1 MYINNHTTMRKY
13 LIALV
18 AVLFLF
24 GTQSASALLL
34 DSGDIV
40 NPKEKVQGDAYLAGQ
55 TVQIDSPIEGDAVIA
70 AGKVDIDATIS
81 EDLIIAGDSVA
92 VNKDIGDDIRIAA
105 SNVTIKG
112 NVKGDV
118 IVFAQ
123 TLIIDKNATISGD
136 IIAFVSQLKL
146 DGTVKGNIRVASE
159 NTTITGEVQGDSN
172 IRTGD
177 FTLDG
182 NLGGKTTFT
191 ASETV
196 DISEASLFG
205 GNVIYGFTK
214 ELDLKPNLA
223 EGTKATFDAE
233 LLKEKVN
240 KKDMGPKVFSGFLVW
255 EILSAALVIG
265 LIFNFNKKFIQK
277 AVKRVSN
284 WEEGFRAFIYGALLF
299 FIPIAIIILLIITI
313 IGIPLALFTLFAY
326 ISLIVFSQAIASIV
340 TAQWLHKKYQFG
352 KSDWQIYFIAL
363 GIYVVLSLLAWLPI
377 LGFIIGLGV
386 VYTSLGAL
394 VLEYRN
400 K

>member
-1 MYINNHTTMRKY
+1 MKKY

-18 AVLFLF
+18 AVIVLF
-24 GTQSASALLL
+24 GTHSASALLL
-34 DSGDIV
+34 DAGDIV
-40 NPKEKVQGDAYLAGQ
+40 NPKEKVQGDVYLAGQ
-55 TVQIDSPIEGDAVIA
+55 TVQIDSPVEGDAVIA

-81 EDLIIAGDSVA
+81 EDLIVAGDAVA
-92 VNKDIGDDIRIAA
+92 VNKDIGDDVRIAA

-123 TLIIDKNATISGD
+123 TLIIDKDVTISGD

-146 DGTVKGNIRVASE
+146 DGTVKGNIKVASE

-172 IRTGD
+172 IRTAD

-182 NLGGKTTFT
+182 KLGGKTTFV
-191 ASETV
+191 ASQTV
-196 DISEASLFG
+196 DISEESRFG
-205 GNVIYGFTK
+205 GDVTYGFTK

-223 EGTKATFDAE
+223 EGVKATFDAE
-233 LLKEKVN
+233 LLKDKTD
-240 KKDMGPKVFSGFLVW
+240 KKDVAAKVFSGFLVW
-255 EILSAALVIG
+255 EVLSAALVIG
-265 LIFNFNKKFIQK
+265 LIFNFNKKFIRK
-277 AVKRVSN
+277 TVKRVSN
-284 WEEGFRAFIYGALLF
+284 WEEGFRAFGYGALLF
-299 FIPIAIIILLIITI
+299 FIPIAIILLLIITI

-326 ISLIVFSQAIASIV
+326 ISLIIFSQAIASIV
-340 TAQWLHKKYQFG
+340 TAQWLHKTYQFG
-352 KSDWQIYFIAL
+352 KNDWQIYFIAL
-363 GIYVVLSLLAWLPI
+363 GIYVLLSFLAWVPI
-377 LGFIIGLGV
+377 LGFIVGLVV

>member
-1 MYINNHTTMRKY
+1 MRKY

-40 NPKEKVQGDAYLAGQ
+40 NPKEKVQGDAYLAGN
-55 TVQIDSPIEGDAVIA
+55 TVQINSPVEGDAIIA
-70 AGKVDIDATIS
+70 GGTVDIDAPIAQ
-81 EDLIIAGDSVA
+81 DLIVAGDKVT
-92 VNKDIGDDIRIAA
+92 VNKDIEDDIRIAA
-105 SNVTIKG
+105 SSVTIKS
-112 NVKGDV
+112 NIKGDV

-123 TLIIDKNATISGD
+123 TLIIDKDATISGD

-146 DGTVKGNIRVASE
+146 DGTVKGNIKVASE

-177 FTLDG
+177 FILDG
-182 NLGGKTTFT
+182 KLGGKTNFT
-191 ASETV
+191 ASRRV
-196 DISEASLFG
+196 DISEGSRFG
-205 GNVIYGFTK
+205 GNVTYGFTK
-214 ELDLKPNLA
+214 ELDFKPNLS
-223 EGTKATFDAE
+223 EGVKAIFDTE
-233 LLKEKVN
+233 LLKDKTDEKDIS
-240 KKDMGPKVFSGFLVW
+240 KKVFSGFLVW
-255 EILSAALVIG
+255 EVLSAALVIG

-277 AVKRVSN
+277 AVKRVPN
-284 WEEGFRAFIYGALLF
+284 WEEGFRAFTYGALLF

-340 TAQWLHKKYQFG
+340 TAQWLHKSYQFG

-363 GIYVVLSLLAWLPI
+363 GIYVVLSLLAWVPI
-377 LGFIIGLGV
+377 LGFIVGLVV

>member
-1 MYINNHTTMRKY
+1 MRKY

-24 GTQSASALLL
+24 GTQPASALLL

-55 TVQIDSPIEGDAVIA
+55 TVQIDSPIEGDAIIA
-70 AGKVDIDATIS
+70 GGTVDIDAPIAQ
-81 EDLIIAGDSVA
+81 DLIIAGDKVS
-92 VNKDIGDDIRIAA
+92 VNKDVEDDIRIAA
-105 SNVTIKG
+105 SSVTIKG
-112 NVKGDV
+112 NIKGDV

-123 TLIIDKNATISGD
+123 TLIIDKDVTISGD

-146 DGTVKGNIRVASE
+146 DGMVKGNIKVASE

-182 NLGGKTTFT
+182 KLGGKTNFT
-191 ASETV
+191 ASRTV
-196 DISEASLFG
+196 DISEASRFG

-214 ELDLKPNLA
+214 ELDLKPNLS
-223 EGTKATFDAE
+223 EGVKTTFDAE
-233 LLKEKVN
+233 LLKDQTD
-240 KKDMGPKVFSGFLVW
+240 KKDVAAKVFSGFLVW
-255 EILSAALVIG
+255 EVLSAALVIG

-284 WEEGFRAFIYGALLF
+284 WEEGFRAFTYGALLF
-299 FIPIAIIILLIITI
+299 FVPIAIIVLLIITI

-340 TAQWLHKKYQFG
+340 TAQWLHKSYQFG
-352 KSDWQIYFIAL
+352 KNDWQIYFIAL
-363 GIYVVLSLLAWLPI
+363 GIYVVLSLLAWLPM
-377 LGFIIGLGV
+377 LGFVVGLAV

>member
-1 MYINNHTTMRKY
+1 MRKY

-70 AGKVDIDATIS
+70 SGKVDIDATIS

-92 VNKDIGDDIRIAA
+92 VNKDIGDDVRIAA

-112 NVKGDV
+112 KVKGDV

-123 TLIIDKNATISGD
+123 TLIIDKDATISGD

-146 DGTVKGNIRVASE
+146 DGIVKGNIKVASE

-172 IRTGD
+172 IRTAD
-177 FTLDG
+177 FTLEG
-182 NLGGKTTFT
+182 KLGGKTTFT
-191 ASETV
+191 ASKTV
-196 DISEASLFG
+196 NISEASRFG

-214 ELDLKPNLA
+214 ELDLKPNLS
-223 EGTKATFDAE
+223 EGVKTTFDAE
-233 LLKEKVN
+233 LLKDKTDEKDVA
-240 KKDMGPKVFSGFLVW
+240 KKVFSGFLVW
-255 EILSAALVIG
+255 EVLSAALVIG

-284 WEEGFRAFIYGALLF
+284 WEEGFRAFTYGALLF

-340 TAQWLHKKYQFG
+340 TAQWLHKSYQFG
-352 KSDWQIYFIAL
+352 KNDWQIYFIAL
-363 GIYVVLSLLAWLPI
+363 GIYVVLSLLAWLPM
-377 LGFIIGLGV
+377 LGFVVGLAV

>member
-1 MYINNHTTMRKY
+1 MKKY

-18 AVLFLF
+18 AIIVLF

-81 EDLIIAGDSVA
+81 QDLIVAGDSVA
-92 VNKDIGDDIRIAA
+92 VNTDIGDDVRIAA

-123 TLIIDKNATISGD
+123 TLIIDKDVTISGD

-146 DGTVKGNIRVASE
+146 DGTVKGNIKVASE

-172 IRTGD
+172 IRTAD

-182 NLGGKTTFT
+182 NLGGKTTFV
-191 ASETV
+191 ASQTV
-196 DISEASLFG
+196 DISEASRFG
-205 GNVIYGFTK
+205 GNVTYGFTK

-223 EGTKATFDAE
+223 EGAKATFDAE
-233 LLKEKVN
+233 LLKDKGD
-240 KKDMGPKVFSGFLVW
+240 KKGMAAKAFSGFLVW
-255 EILSAALVIG
+255 EVLSAALVIA

-277 AVKRVSN
+277 SVKRVSN
-284 WEEGFRAFIYGALLF
+284 WEEGFRAFGYGALLF
-299 FIPIAIIILLIITI
+299 FIPIMVILLLIITI

-326 ISLIVFSQAIASIV
+326 ISLIIFSQAIASIV
-340 TAQWLHKKYQFG
+340 TAQWLHRTYQFG
-352 KSDWQIYFIAL
+352 KNDWQIYFIAL
-363 GIYVVLSLLAWLPI
+363 GIYVLLSFLAWVPI
-377 LGFIIGLGV
+377 VGFIIGLVV

-394 VLEYRN
+394 VMQYRN